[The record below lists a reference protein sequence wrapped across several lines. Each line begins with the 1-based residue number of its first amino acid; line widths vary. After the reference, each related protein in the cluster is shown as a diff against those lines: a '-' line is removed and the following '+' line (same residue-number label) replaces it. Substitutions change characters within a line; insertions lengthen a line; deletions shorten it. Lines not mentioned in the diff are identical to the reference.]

1 MLDKL
6 SLKTKILSLCILMSS
21 LIIVIGY
28 FSYRGFHD
36 VENSN
41 AKIIDETV
49 PNLALVNEMAFH
61 FKEIRIQLRTLGLAD
76 LTAEVEALALKN
88 ASKSIEAYEE
98 ANRQYNLISF
108 APGEKELYIAL
119 NTTWLDFKKVG
130 DLVYNLSKSKTPED
144 FKKMQKIFH
153 EDCPAAAEKYMNR
166 LQALLTFHRS
176 NLNRYTL
183 ISKKIS
189 NDTNSLIL
197 KISFIGIILSI
208 FIGYIFAQ
216 NATKLSKTINNIALQ
231 LKTSADSVLT
241 ASSNI
246 AASSE
251 ELSRTTNVQAAS
263 IQQTSSSIEEINSMI
278 SANSQ
283 NANQSASASE
293 QSLASAENGKEVV
306 GEMIRAI
313 DEINNSNKSIMDQIK
328 LSNKEISD
336 IVQLIKEIGNKTKI
350 INDIV
355 FQTKLLSFNAS
366 VEAAR
371 AGENGKGFAVV
382 AEEVGK
388 LAAISGAASVEI
400 SSMLDNSIKKVE
412 GIVSTSQEKI
422 SKLMDESKANI
433 DKGSKVASD
442 CGKVLE
448 EIVQSAASVS
458 HSVAEI
464 SSASEEQSLGVN
476 EVTKAIAQLD
486 QVTQEN
492 ASNAEYSAQAAASLS
507 HEAEKLN
514 ELVENLVI
522 TVEGRKKEHK
532 ENIKH
537 GKLVKNNSQKHNQH
551 LFNEVA

>member
-1 MLDKL
+1 
-6 SLKTKILSLCILMSS
+6 MSS

-28 FSYRGFHD
+28 YAYQGFQN

-49 PNLALVNEMAFH
+49 PNLALVNEMSFH
-61 FKEIRIQLRTLGLAD
+61 YKEIRIQLRTLGLAE
-76 LTAEVEALALKN
+76 LSEEEKALATKN
-88 ASKSIEAYEE
+88 AQAAISAYEE
-98 ANRQYNLISF
+98 SNQKYTQINF
-108 APGEKELYIAL
+108 VPGEKELYEKL
-119 NTTWLDFKKVG
+119 NSDWQNFKTLGGKVF
-130 DLVYNLSKSKTPED
+130 NLAKSNNAED
-144 FKKMQKIFH
+144 TKLMHKIFH
-153 EDCPAAAEKYMNR
+153 KDCPEAAEKYMLS
-166 LQALLTFHRS
+166 LQALISFHRT
-176 NLNRYTL
+176 NLKRYTL

-189 NDTNSLIL
+189 NDTNSLIM
-197 KISFIGIILSI
+197 KISIIGIILSI
-208 FIGYIFAQ
+208 FIGFIFAQ
-216 NATKLSKTINNIALQ
+216 NATKLSKTINEIALK
-231 LKTSADSVLT
+231 LKTSADTVLN
-241 ASSNI
+241 ASSKI

-278 SANSQ
+278 NANSL
-283 NANQSASASE
+283 NANQSATASE
-293 QSLASAENGKEVV
+293 QSLASAQSGKDVV
-306 GEMIRAI
+306 DEMIKAI
-313 DEINNSNKSIMDQIK
+313 DQIHQSNNTIMDQINH
-328 LSNKEISD
+328 SNKEISD

-412 GIVSTSQEKI
+412 LIVANSQDKI
-422 SKLMDESKANI
+422 SKIMNESKANI
-433 DKGSKVASD
+433 EKGSLVASE
-442 CGKVLE
+442 CGQVLE
-448 EIVQSAASVS
+448 KIVQSAASVS
-458 HSVAEI
+458 HSVSEI
-464 SSASEEQSLGVN
+464 SNASKEQSFGVN

-507 HEAEKLN
+507 HEAEQLN
-514 ELVENLVI
+514 NLVETLVI
-522 TVEGRKKEHK
+522 TVEGRKKEEFK
-532 ENIKH
+532 SKPATSNSRENKRTIY
-537 GKLVKNNSQKHNQH
+537 NQI
-551 LFNEVA
+551 A